1 MFCFPVIRQARD
13 VYKRQS
19 MYGSKYVCKLNEA
32 CVEQARYSFTDE
44 QGQPRYMAC
53 LLYTSRCV

>member
-1 MFCFPVIRQARD
+1 
-13 VYKRQS
+13 

-44 QGQPRYMAC
+44 QGQPRYIW
-53 LLYTSRCV
+53 LLKTENFTLL